1 MQYVTTANAL
11 GCLLGVLGRNS
22 LLIRGNKCIIL
33 RLLKILNCSFYI
45 VPYFCLL
52 FFDCWIH
59 MHSLVWV

>member
-1 MQYVTTANAL
+1 MQYVTTASDL

-45 VPYFCLL
+45 VLCFLL
-52 FFDCWIH
+52 VVF
-59 MHSLVWV
+59 